1 MNQTK
6 LENQATL
13 CVSSESL
20 TATEIAHRLNL
31 VASRTAEPKGEN
43 RDWRFF
49 LDAGLDEEQGIE
61 IHIGHVCSLLESRR
75 EVVAALPSDTAITIW
90 CTVNSPSEFAGI
102 SLDAKLLSRVASIPA
117 DLIFSVY
124 AGSA

>member
-1 MNQTK
+1 MK
-6 LENQATL
+6 LTNQATL

-31 VASRTAEPKGEN
+31 VASRIAEPKGEN
-43 RDWRFF
+43 LDWRFF
-49 LDAGLDEEQGIE
+49 LDCDLDEEQSIE
-61 IHIGHVCSLLESRR
+61 VHIGYICSLLDAKK
-75 EVVAALPSDTAITIW
+75 EVIGNLPNDVAISIW
-90 CTVNSPSEFAGI
+90 CTVDSAGEFAGI

-124 AGSA
+124 AGST